1 MGFFNK
7 LDRETRRL
15 LSQTDDF
22 VNEEIPGGWYTVAAM
37 AGGAGYGMNGGF
49 GAGGTAG
56 TAGSAGGAGGFSFL
70 PSGEMTVFSPETA
83 GATSGGSNFL
93 TNLFAGSSE
102 LAPLN
107 PTDYSRSVEMYPTS
121 SGNIFEPSGMS
132 PSQIS
137 SIQQMGDMSLLQDR
151 MANRSRMPDFNSQ
164 MQQQTNQQL
173 AQLNQDNQSGGM
185 RKGQAIPQSL
195 LSSLLDPANA
205 LKAYRPT
212 LI

>member
-7 LDRETRRL
+7 IEDETKNL
-15 LSQTDDF
+15 LSNVDDG
-22 VNEEIPGGWYTVAAM
+22 VNDTIGWEGVAALVAM
-37 AGGAGYGMNGGF
+37 MMGMPSTGTGNISGGA
-49 GAGGTAG
+49 
-56 TAGSAGGAGGFSFL
+56 SGAGGFSFL
-70 PSGEMTVFSPETA
+70 PSGEMTVFSPEA
-83 GATSGGSNFL
+83 VGATSSAGGGSNFL
-93 TNLFAGSSE
+93 TNLFTGSSE

-107 PTDYSRSVEMYPTS
+107 PTDYSRAVEMYPTS
-121 SGNIFEPSGMS
+121 SGNIFEPAGMS

-151 MANRSRMPDFNSQ
+151 MANRSRMPDFGKQ
-164 MQQQTNQQL
+164 VQQQAAQQL

-185 RKGQAIPQSL
+185 RKGQAIPQAI

-205 LKAYRPT
+205 LKVYRPT

>member
-7 LDRETRRL
+7 LDDETRRL

-22 VNEEIPGGWYTVAAM
+22 VNDEIPGGWYTVAALVGANTYGM
-37 AGGAGYGMNGGF
+37 PTGGAEG
-49 GAGGTAG
+49 
-56 TAGSAGGAGGFSFL
+56 AGGAGGFSFL

-83 GATSGGSNFL
+83 GASGGGTNFL
-93 TNLFAGSSE
+93 SSLFGGSQE
-102 LAPLN
+102 LAPMGN
-107 PTDYSRSVEMYPTS
+107 DYSRMVEMYPTS

-137 SIQQMGDMSLLQDR
+137 SIQQMGDMSLLQDS
-151 MANRSRMPDFNSQ
+151 MANRSMPNFGQQS
-164 MQQQTNQQL
+164 QQQAAQQL
-173 AQLNQDNQSGGM
+173 AQLNQGGDSSGGM
-185 RKGQAIPQSL
+185 RKGQVIPQAI
-195 LSSLLDPANA
+195 LSSLLDPSVA

>member
-7 LDRETRRL
+7 LDDETRRL

-22 VNEEIPGGWYTVAAM
+22 VNEEIPGGWYTVAALV
-37 AGGAGYGMNGGF
+37 GANAYGMPT
-49 GAGGTAG
+49 GGTG
-56 TAGSAGGAGGFSFL
+56 GSSGAGGFSFL

-83 GATSGGSNFL
+83 GATSGATGGGSNFIS
-93 TNLFAGSSE
+93 NLFGGSSE

-107 PTDYSRSVEMYPTS
+107 PTDYSRAVEMYPTS
-121 SGNIFEPSGMS
+121 SGNIFEPAGMS

-137 SIQQMGDMSLLQDR
+137 SIQGMGDMSLLQER
-151 MANRSRMPDFNSQ
+151 MAGRSMPNFGNST
-164 MQQQTNQQL
+164 QQQAAQQL
-173 AQLNQDNQSGGM
+173 AQLNQGGDMGGGM
-185 RKGQAIPQSL
+185 KKGQAIPQAI
-195 LSSLLDPANA
+195 LSSLLDPSVA

>member
-7 LDRETRRL
+7 IEDETKNL
-15 LSQTDDF
+15 LSNVDDG
-22 VNEEIPGGWYTVAAM
+22 VNDTIGWEGVAALVAM
-37 AGGAGYGMNGGF
+37 MMGMPTGGAGVGS
-49 GAGGTAG
+49 AGS
-56 TAGSAGGAGGFSFL
+56 SAGGAGGFSFL
-70 PSGEMTVFSPETA
+70 PSGEMTVFSPETLGSTSSA
-83 GATSGGSNFL
+83 SGGSNFL
-93 TNLFAGSSE
+93 ANLFAGSSE

-107 PTDYSRSVEMYPTS
+107 TTDYSRAVEMYPTS
-121 SGNIFEPSGMS
+121 SGNIFEPAGMS

-151 MANRSRMPDFNSQ
+151 MANRSRMPDFGKQ
-164 MQQQTNQQL
+164 AQQQAAQQL

-185 RKGQAIPQSL
+185 RKGQAIPQAV
-195 LSSLLDPANA
+195 LSSLLDPTNA

>member
-22 VNEEIPGGWYTVAAM
+22 VNDEIPGGWYTVAAL

-49 GAGGTAG
+49 GAGGSASG
-56 TAGSAGGAGGFSFL
+56 AGGAGGFSFL

-83 GATSGGSNFL
+83 GASGGGTNFL
-93 TNLFAGSSE
+93 SSLFGGSQE
-102 LAPLN
+102 LAPMGN
-107 PTDYSRSVEMYPTS
+107 DYSRMVDMYPTS
-121 SGNIFEPSGMS
+121 SGNIFEPAGMS

-137 SIQQMGDMSLLQDR
+137 SIQGMGDMSLLQER
-151 MANRSRMPDFNSQ
+151 MAGRSMPDFGKSA
-164 MQQQTNQQL
+164 QQQAAQQM
-173 AQLNQDNQSGGM
+173 AQLNQGGDFGGGM
-185 RKGQAIPQSL
+185 RKGQAIPQAI
-195 LSSLLDPANA
+195 LSSLLDPAVA